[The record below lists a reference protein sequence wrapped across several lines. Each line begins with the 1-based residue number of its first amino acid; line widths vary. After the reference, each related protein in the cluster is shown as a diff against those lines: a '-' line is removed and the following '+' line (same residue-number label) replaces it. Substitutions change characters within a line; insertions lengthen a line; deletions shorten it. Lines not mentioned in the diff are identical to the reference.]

1 MFLLRL
7 ALDFVA
13 LGLLL
18 AALAYW
24 WLDNRTHE
32 LIGTA
37 MFLLLIVHNVFNRW
51 WYGTIRKGRRAPRGL
66 MTTVLN
72 LSLLTV
78 MLTLLITSLMISRD
92 LFGFISLE
100 SGFTV
105 REIHKLASY
114 WAMVIVSIHLGLHW
128 SMVMGAVR
136 GALDV
141 AKENRGRTWALRMT
155 AVAVAAYGVHSS
167 FEMRI
172 GSKLVLHPT
181 LDMWDF
187 GESTLGF
194 FAHYGAIV
202 GLYAVLAHYA
212 VTWMKDGRRKREPRE
227 MRRHPGQPTGS
238 PPSHISGQ
246 TLVDSNQ
253 IRVAECGR
261 ITESLMG
268 EVVGEVSS

>member
-1 MFLLRL
+1 M
-7 ALDFVA
+7 LDFVA
-13 LGLLL
+13 VGLLL

-37 MFLLLIVHNVFNRW
+37 MFLLVIVHNVFNRW

-72 LSLLTV
+72 LSLLAV

-92 LFGFISLE
+92 VFGFLALDG
-100 SGFTV
+100 GFTV

-114 WAMVIVSIHLGLHW
+114 WAMIIVSIHLGLHW

-136 GALDV
+136 RALGV
-141 AKENRGRTWALRMT
+141 AKGNRGRTLALRVIAA
-155 AVAVAAYGVHSS
+155 AVVACGVDSS
-167 FEMRI
+167 FEMTI
-172 GSKLVLHPT
+172 GSKLVLQPT

-187 GESTLGF
+187 EASTLGF
-194 FAHYGAIV
+194 FAHYASII

-212 VTWMKDGRRKREPRE
+212 VAWMQDGRRRQEPRE
-227 MRRHPGQPTGS
+227 LRRNSGEPTGS
-238 PPSHISGQ
+238 RPASK
-246 TLVDSNQ
+246 
-253 IRVAECGR
+253 AR
-261 ITESLMG
+261 IGTG
-268 EVVGEVSS
+268 VG